1 MSELLEIVH
10 NLNRLA
16 ELQRTALLDTP
27 SEEPF
32 DRLTRLATRLCKT
45 PVALVS
51 LVDRDRQFFKSAV
64 GLPEPWRTR
73 RETPLSY
80 SFCKHAVAQ
89 GEPLVVPDARRD
101 PTFSD
106 NPAVRELNIV
116 AYAGVPLTLSGHA
129 LGTLCVVDCEPRTWS
144 YDEVQ
149 TLRDLAECAMREIDL
164 RTRLRESEDAR
175 RSAEARANRWTQPSG
190 DAAAGQRLKSGRHGQ
205 RVTDYTDKTGHGR
218 HGRARV
224 RLVAA
229 LRVAPR
235 EK

>member
-27 SEEPF
+27 PEEPF

-45 PVALVS
+45 PVGLVS

-73 RETPLSY
+73 RETPLSH
-80 SFCKHAVAQ
+80 SFCKHAVTQ
-89 GEPLVVPDARRD
+89 REPLVVRDARRD
-101 PTFSD
+101 PTFRD

-129 LGTLCVVDCEPRTWS
+129 LGTLCVIDCEPRAWS
-144 YDEVQ
+144 YDEVE
-149 TLRDLAECAMREIDL
+149 TLKDLA
-164 RTRLRESEDAR
+164 RLRESEEAR
-175 RSAEARANRWTQPSG
+175 RSAEARANRWLQP
-190 DAAAGQRLKSGRHGQ
+190 AAHSPMNTA
-205 RVTDYTDKTGHGR
+205 
-218 HGRARV
+218 
-224 RLVAA
+224 
-229 LRVAPR
+229 
-235 EK
+235 